1 MSSGRK
7 YSFSDALF
15 SSTFIHN
22 PVLIQAAGLCAI
34 VAVATTLKTAVLL
47 AAAFFPVLI
56 ITQVFACLALKKV
69 PRWIRVAIY
78 LLIGT
83 AIIAGIIYAIDTFMP
98 EISLGAG
105 IYLALTAANSII
117 ALHCEKLA
125 VKTDLRHA
133 FFDSVA
139 TALGYAAVIIP
150 VGALREM
157 IGSSTIW
164 GANIKVPMTYPA
176 ILMPFGG
183 FLVLAFFAAALKA
196 LINKRFPEHSA
207 ETEMKIKKTSV
218 IVSKKNLPENLA
230 PAKAEEAPA
239 EEEKETAEAEETVET
254 EETAEAEETVE
265 TEETVEVEET
275 VETEDLKEDDLAH
288 LEPLDGEGKFDLS
301 DIFAKDDEDEDDKD
315 YGSAFNRLFDEAK
328 DFDSDEK
335 KEGDK

>member
-164 GANIKVPMTYPA
+164 GANIKVPMAFPA

-183 FLVLAFFAAALKA
+183 FLFLAFFAAALKA

-218 IVSKKNLPENLA
+218 IVSKKNLPEDL
-230 PAKAEEAPA
+230 APA
-239 EEEKETAEAEETVET
+239 EEEK
-254 EETAEAEETVE
+254 ETAEAEETVE

-275 VETEDLKEDDLAH
+275 VEAEDPKEDDLAH
-288 LEPLDGEGKFDLS
+288 FEPLDGKGKFDLS

-315 YGSAFNRLFDEAK
+315 YGSVFNRLFDEAK

>member
-83 AIIAGIIYAIDTFMP
+83 AIIAGIIYAIDTSMP

-218 IVSKKNLPENLA
+218 IVSKKNLPEDLA

-239 EEEKETAEAEETVET
+239 EEEKETAEAEETVEA

-265 TEETVEVEET
+265 VEET
-275 VETEDLKEDDLAH
+275 VEAEDPKEDDLAH
-288 LEPLDGEGKFDLS
+288 FEPLDGEGKFDLS

>member
-164 GANIKVPMTYPA
+164 GANIKVPMTFPA

-218 IVSKKNLPENLA
+218 IVSKKNLPEDLA

-239 EEEKETAEAEETVET
+239 EEEKETAEAEETVEA

-265 TEETVEVEET
+265 VEET
-275 VETEDLKEDDLAH
+275 VEAENPKEDDLAH
-288 LEPLDGEGKFDLS
+288 FEPLDGEGKFDLS

>member
-164 GANIKVPMTYPA
+164 GANIKIPMTYPA

-230 PAKAEEAPA
+230 PA
-239 EEEKETAEAEETVET
+239 EKEK
-254 EETAEAEETVE
+254 ETAEAEETVE

-275 VETEDLKEDDLAH
+275 VEAEDPKEDDLAH
-288 LEPLDGEGKFDLS
+288 FEPLDGEGKFDLS
-301 DIFAKDDEDEDDKD
+301 DIFAKDNEDEDDKD

>member
-56 ITQVFACLALKKV
+56 ITQVFACLALKRV

-150 VGALREM
+150 IGALREM

-164 GANIKVPMTYPA
+164 GANIKVPMAFPA

-183 FLVLAFFAAALKA
+183 FLFLAFFAAALKA

-218 IVSKKNLPENLA
+218 IVSKKILPENL
-230 PAKAEEAPA
+230 APA
-239 EEEKETAEAEETVET
+239 EEEKETAEAEETVEA

-265 TEETVEVEET
+265 VEET
-275 VETEDLKEDDLAH
+275 IEAEDPKEDDLAH
-288 LEPLDGEGKFDLS
+288 FEPLDGKGKFDLS

-335 KEGDK
+335 KEEDK

>member
-56 ITQVFACLALKKV
+56 ITQVFACLALKRV
-69 PRWIRVAIY
+69 PRWIRVSIY

-230 PAKAEEAPA
+230 PA
-239 EEEKETAEAEETVET
+239 EEEK
-254 EETAEAEETVE
+254 ETAEAEETVE

-275 VETEDLKEDDLAH
+275 VEAEDPKEDDLAH
-288 LEPLDGEGKFDLS
+288 FEPLDGKGKFDLS

-315 YGSAFNRLFDEAK
+315 YGSVFNRLFDEAK

>member
-164 GANIKVPMTYPA
+164 GANIKVPMTFPA

-230 PAKAEEAPA
+230 PA
-239 EEEKETAEAEETVET
+239 EEEK
-254 EETAEAEETVE
+254 ETAEAEETVE

-275 VETEDLKEDDLAH
+275 VEAEDPKEDDLAH
-288 LEPLDGEGKFDLS
+288 FEPLDGKGKFDLS
-301 DIFAKDDEDEDDKD
+301 DIFAKNDEDEDDKD
-315 YGSAFNRLFDEAK
+315 YGSVFNRLFDEAK

>member
-56 ITQVFACLALKKV
+56 ITQVFACLALKRV

-139 TALGYAAVIIP
+139 TVLGYAAVIIP
-150 VGALREM
+150 IGALREM

-230 PAKAEEAPA
+230 PA
-239 EEEKETAEAEETVET
+239 EEEK
-254 EETAEAEETVE
+254 ETAEAEETVE

-275 VETEDLKEDDLAH
+275 VEAEDPKEDDLAH
-288 LEPLDGEGKFDLS
+288 FEPLDGEGKFDLS

-315 YGSAFNRLFDEAK
+315 YGSVFNRLFDEAK

>member
-56 ITQVFACLALKKV
+56 ITQVFACLALKRV

-164 GANIKVPMTYPA
+164 GANIKVPMTFPA
-176 ILMPFGG
+176 SLMPFGG
-183 FLVLAFFAAALKA
+183 FCSS
-196 LINKRFPEHSA
+196 RS
-207 ETEMKIKKTSV
+207 S
-218 IVSKKNLPENLA
+218 
-230 PAKAEEAPA
+230 
-239 EEEKETAEAEETVET
+239 
-254 EETAEAEETVE
+254 
-265 TEETVEVEET
+265 
-275 VETEDLKEDDLAH
+275 
-288 LEPLDGEGKFDLS
+288 PLRS
-301 DIFAKDDEDEDDKD
+301 
-315 YGSAFNRLFDEAK
+315 RR
-328 DFDSDEK
+328 
-335 KEGDK
+335 

>member
-1 MSSGRK
+1 MKSGKK

-15 SSTFIHN
+15 SSTLIHN

-56 ITQVFACLALKKV
+56 ITQVFACVALKRV

-78 LLIGT
+78 LLLGT
-83 AIIAGIIYAIDTFMP
+83 AIISGIIYAIDIFVP
-98 EISLGAG
+98 EIRLGAG

-150 VGALREM
+150 VGALREI

-164 GANIKVPMTYPA
+164 GVNIRVPVIYPA
-176 ILMPFGG
+176 VLMPFGG
-183 FLVLAFFAAALKA
+183 FIFIAFFAAALKA
-196 LINKRFPEHSA
+196 LINKRFPEQSA

-230 PAKAEEAPA
+230 PA
-239 EEEKETAEAEETVET
+239 EEEK
-254 EETAEAEETVE
+254 ETAEAEETVE

-275 VETEDLKEDDLAH
+275 VEAEDPKEDDLAH
-288 LEPLDGEGKFDLS
+288 FEPLDGEGKFDLS

>member
-34 VAVATTLKTAVLL
+34 VAVATTLKTAALL

-56 ITQVFACLALKKV
+56 ITQVFACLALKRV

-164 GANIKVPMTYPA
+164 GANIKIPMTFPA

-183 FLVLAFFAAALKA
+183 FLFLAFFAAALKA

-230 PAKAEEAPA
+230 PA
-239 EEEKETAEAEETVET
+239 EEEKETAEVEETVE
-254 EETAEAEETVE
+254 A
-265 TEETVEVEET
+265 EETVEVEET
-275 VETEDLKEDDLAH
+275 VEAEDPKEDDLAH
-288 LEPLDGEGKFDLS
+288 FEPLDGEGKFDLS

>member
-254 EETAEAEETVE
+254 EET
-265 TEETVEVEET
+265 VEVEET
-275 VETEDLKEDDLAH
+275 VDTEDLKEDDLAH
-288 LEPLDGEGKFDLS
+288 FEPLDGEGKFDLS

>member
-56 ITQVFACLALKKV
+56 ITQVFACLALKRV

-83 AIIAGIIYAIDTFMP
+83 AISAGIIYAIDTFMP

-230 PAKAEEAPA
+230 PA
-239 EEEKETAEAEETVET
+239 EEEK
-254 EETAEAEETVE
+254 ETAEAEETVE

-275 VETEDLKEDDLAH
+275 VEAEDPKEDDLAH
-288 LEPLDGEGKFDLS
+288 FEPLDGEGKFDLS

>member
-218 IVSKKNLPENLA
+218 IVSKKNLPEDL
-230 PAKAEEAPA
+230 APA
-239 EEEKETAEAEETVET
+239 EEEKETAEAEETVE
-254 EETAEAEETVE
+254 AE
-265 TEETVEVEET
+265 
-275 VETEDLKEDDLAH
+275 DPKEDDLAH
-288 LEPLDGEGKFDLS
+288 FEPLDGEGKFDLS

>member
-1 MSSGRK
+1 MTGVQTC
-7 YSFSDALF
+7 ALPIF
-15 SSTFIHN
+15 
-22 PVLIQAAGLCAI
+22 QAAGLCAI

-56 ITQVFACLALKKV
+56 ITQVFACLALKRV
-69 PRWIRVAIY
+69 PRWIRVSIY

-230 PAKAEEAPA
+230 PA
-239 EEEKETAEAEETVET
+239 EEEK
-254 EETAEAEETVE
+254 ETAEAEETVE

-275 VETEDLKEDDLAH
+275 VEAEDPKEDDLAH
-288 LEPLDGEGKFDLS
+288 FEPLDGKGKFDLS

-315 YGSAFNRLFDEAK
+315 YGSVFNRLFDEAK

>member
-164 GANIKVPMTYPA
+164 GANIKIPMTYPA

-230 PAKAEEAPA
+230 SA
-239 EEEKETAEAEETVET
+239 EEEK
-254 EETAEAEETVE
+254 ETAEAEETVE

-275 VETEDLKEDDLAH
+275 VEAEDPKEDDLAH
-288 LEPLDGEGKFDLS
+288 FEPLDGEGKFDLS
-301 DIFAKDDEDEDDKD
+301 DIFAKEDEDEDDKD

>member
-56 ITQVFACLALKKV
+56 ITQVFACLALKRV

-164 GANIKVPMTYPA
+164 GANIKIPMTYPT

-230 PAKAEEAPA
+230 PA
-239 EEEKETAEAEETVET
+239 EEEK
-254 EETAEAEETVE
+254 ETAEAEETVE

-275 VETEDLKEDDLAH
+275 VEAEETKEDDLAH
-288 LEPLDGEGKFDLS
+288 FEPLDGEGKFDLS

>member
-56 ITQVFACLALKKV
+56 ITQVFACLALKRV

-150 VGALREM
+150 VGALREI

-230 PAKAEEAPA
+230 PTKAEEAPA
-239 EEEKETAEAEETVET
+239 EETAEAV
-254 EETAEAEETVE
+254 ETVE

-275 VETEDLKEDDLAH
+275 VEAVDSKEDDLAH
-288 LEPLDGEGKFDLS
+288 FEPLDGEGKFDLS
-301 DIFAKDDEDEDDKD
+301 DIFAKDDEDEDDRD

>member
-164 GANIKVPMTYPA
+164 GANIKVPMAFPA

-183 FLVLAFFAAALKA
+183 FLFLAFFAAALKA

-218 IVSKKNLPENLA
+218 IVSKKNLPEDL
-230 PAKAEEAPA
+230 APA
-239 EEEKETAEAEETVET
+239 EEEK
-254 EETAEAEETVE
+254 ETAEAEETVE

-275 VETEDLKEDDLAH
+275 VEAEDPKEDDLAH
-288 LEPLDGEGKFDLS
+288 FEPLDGEGKFDLS

>member
-56 ITQVFACLALKKV
+56 ITQVFACLALKRV

-150 VGALREM
+150 IGALREM

-230 PAKAEEAPA
+230 PAKAEEASA

-254 EETAEAEETVE
+254 EET
-265 TEETVEVEET
+265 VEVEEI
-275 VETEDLKEDDLAH
+275 VEAEDPKEDDLAH
-288 LEPLDGEGKFDLS
+288 FEPLDGEGKFDLS

>member
-34 VAVATTLKTAVLL
+34 VAVATTLKTAVL
-47 AAAFFPVLI
+47 AAFFPVLI

-83 AIIAGIIYAIDTFMP
+83 AIIAGIIYAIDTFVP

-239 EEEKETAEAEETVET
+239 EETVET
-254 EETAEAEETVE
+254 EEII
-265 TEETVEVEET
+265 EVEET
-275 VETEDLKEDDLAH
+275 VEAEDPKEDDLAH
-288 LEPLDGEGKFDLS
+288 FEPLDGEGKFDLS

>member
-150 VGALREM
+150 IGALREM

-230 PAKAEEAPA
+230 PA
-239 EEEKETAEAEETVET
+239 EEEK
-254 EETAEAEETVE
+254 ETAEAEETVE

-275 VETEDLKEDDLAH
+275 VEAEDPKEDDLAH
-288 LEPLDGEGKFDLS
+288 FEPLDGKGKFDLS

>member
-150 VGALREM
+150 IGALREM

-230 PAKAEEAPA
+230 PA
-239 EEEKETAEAEETVET
+239 EEEK
-254 EETAEAEETVE
+254 ETAEAEETVE

-275 VETEDLKEDDLAH
+275 VEAEDPKEDDLAH
-288 LEPLDGEGKFDLS
+288 FEPLDGKGKFDLS

-315 YGSAFNRLFDEAK
+315 YGSVFNRLFDEAK

>member
-56 ITQVFACLALKKV
+56 ITQVFACLALKRV

-164 GANIKVPMTYPA
+164 VANIKIPMTYPA

-218 IVSKKNLPENLA
+218 IVSKKNLPEDL
-230 PAKAEEAPA
+230 APA
-239 EEEKETAEAEETVET
+239 EEEK
-254 EETAEAEETVE
+254 ETAEAEETVE

-275 VETEDLKEDDLAH
+275 VEAEDPKEDDLAH
-288 LEPLDGEGKFDLS
+288 FEPLDGEGKFDLS

>member
-56 ITQVFACLALKKV
+56 ITQVFACLALKRV

-83 AIIAGIIYAIDTFMP
+83 AIIAGIIYAIDTFVP

-164 GANIKVPMTYPA
+164 GANIKIPMTYPA

-230 PAKAEEAPA
+230 PA
-239 EEEKETAEAEETVET
+239 EEEKETAEAEE
-254 EETAEAEETVE
+254 AVE

-275 VETEDLKEDDLAH
+275 VEAEDPKEDDLARF
-288 LEPLDGEGKFDLS
+288 EPLDGEGKFDLS

-315 YGSAFNRLFDEAK
+315 YGSVFNRLFDEAK

>member
-56 ITQVFACLALKKV
+56 ITQVFACLALKRV

-139 TALGYAAVIIP
+139 TALGYATVIIP

-183 FLVLAFFAAALKA
+183 FLFLAFFAAALKA

-230 PAKAEEAPA
+230 PA
-239 EEEKETAEAEETVET
+239 EEEK
-254 EETAEAEETVE
+254 ETAEAEETVE

-275 VETEDLKEDDLAH
+275 VEAEDPKEDDLAH
-288 LEPLDGEGKFDLS
+288 FEPLDGEGKFDLS

-315 YGSAFNRLFDEAK
+315 YGSVFNRLFDEAK

>member
-56 ITQVFACLALKKV
+56 ITQVFACLALKRV
-69 PRWIRVAIY
+69 PRWIRVAIS

-139 TALGYAAVIIP
+139 TALGYAAVIVP

-164 GANIKVPMTYPA
+164 GANIKVPMTFPA

-183 FLVLAFFAAALKA
+183 FLFLAFFAAALKA

-230 PAKAEEAPA
+230 PA
-239 EEEKETAEAEETVET
+239 EEEKETAEVEETVE
-254 EETAEAEETVE
+254 A
-265 TEETVEVEET
+265 EETVEVEET
-275 VETEDLKEDDLAH
+275 VEAEDPKEDDLAH
-288 LEPLDGEGKFDLS
+288 FEPLDGKGKFDLS

-315 YGSAFNRLFDEAK
+315 YGSVFNRLFDEAK

>member
-56 ITQVFACLALKKV
+56 ITQVFACLALKRV

-83 AIIAGIIYAIDTFMP
+83 TIIAGIIYAIDTFMP

-218 IVSKKNLPENLA
+218 IVSKKNLPEDL
-230 PAKAEEAPA
+230 APA
-239 EEEKETAEAEETVET
+239 EEEK
-254 EETAEAEETVE
+254 ETAEAEETVE

-275 VETEDLKEDDLAH
+275 VEAEDPKEDDLAH
-288 LEPLDGEGKFDLS
+288 FEPLDGKGKFDLS
-301 DIFAKDDEDEDDKD
+301 DIFAKNDEDEDDKD
-315 YGSAFNRLFDEAK
+315 YGSVFNRLFDEAK

>member
-150 VGALREM
+150 IGALREM
-157 IGSSTIW
+157 IGSSTLW

-230 PAKAEEAPA
+230 PA
-239 EEEKETAEAEETVET
+239 EEEK
-254 EETAEAEETVE
+254 ETAEAEETVE

-275 VETEDLKEDDLAH
+275 VEAEDPKEDDLAH
-288 LEPLDGEGKFDLS
+288 FEPLDGKGKFDLS

-315 YGSAFNRLFDEAK
+315 YGSVFNRLFDEAK

>member
-133 FFDSVA
+133 FFDSEA

-207 ETEMKIKKTSV
+207 ETEMEIKKTSV

-254 EETAEAEETVE
+254 EET
-265 TEETVEVEET
+265 VEVEET
-275 VETEDLKEDDLAH
+275 VEAEDPKEDNLAH
-288 LEPLDGEGKFDLS
+288 FEPLDGEGKFDLS

>member
-34 VAVATTLKTAVLL
+34 VAVATTLKTAALL

-230 PAKAEEAPA
+230 PA
-239 EEEKETAEAEETVET
+239 EEEK
-254 EETAEAEETVE
+254 ETAEAEETVE

-275 VETEDLKEDDLAH
+275 VEAEDPKEDDLAH
-288 LEPLDGEGKFDLS
+288 FEPLDGKGKFDLS

-315 YGSAFNRLFDEAK
+315 YGSVFNRLFDEAK

>member
-56 ITQVFACLALKKV
+56 ITQVFACLALKRV

-117 ALHCEKLA
+117 ALHCEKFA

-150 VGALREM
+150 IGALREM

-230 PAKAEEAPA
+230 PA
-239 EEEKETAEAEETVET
+239 EEEK
-254 EETAEAEETVE
+254 ETAEAEETVE

-275 VETEDLKEDDLAH
+275 VEAEDPKEDDLAH
-288 LEPLDGEGKFDLS
+288 FEPLDGEGKFDLS
-301 DIFAKDDEDEDDKD
+301 DIFAKDNEDEDDKD

>member
-56 ITQVFACLALKKV
+56 ITQVFACLALKRV

-230 PAKAEEAPA
+230 PA
-239 EEEKETAEAEETVET
+239 EEEKETAEAEETVE
-254 EETAEAEETVE
+254 
-265 TEETVEVEET
+265 VEET
-275 VETEDLKEDDLAH
+275 VEAEDPKEDDLAH
-288 LEPLDGEGKFDLS
+288 FEPLDGEGKFDLS

>member
-56 ITQVFACLALKKV
+56 ITQVFACLALKRV

-230 PAKAEEAPA
+230 PA
-239 EEEKETAEAEETVET
+239 EEEK
-254 EETAEAEETVE
+254 ETAEAEETVE

-275 VETEDLKEDDLAH
+275 VEAEDPKEDDFAH
-288 LEPLDGEGKFDLS
+288 FEPLDGEGKFDLS

>member
-56 ITQVFACLALKKV
+56 ITQVFACLALKRV

-164 GANIKVPMTYPA
+164 GANIKVPMTFPA

-183 FLVLAFFAAALKA
+183 FLFLAFFAAALKA

-207 ETEMKIKKTSV
+207 ETEMKMKKTSV

-230 PAKAEEAPA
+230 PA
-239 EEEKETAEAEETVET
+239 EEEK
-254 EETAEAEETVE
+254 ETAEAEETVE

-275 VETEDLKEDDLAH
+275 VEAEDPKEDDLAH
-288 LEPLDGEGKFDLS
+288 FEPLDGEGKFDLS

>member
-230 PAKAEEAPA
+230 PA
-239 EEEKETAEAEETVET
+239 EEEK
-254 EETAEAEETVE
+254 ETAEAEETVE

-275 VETEDLKEDDLAH
+275 VEAEDPKEDDLAH
-288 LEPLDGEGKFDLS
+288 FEPLDGKGKFNLS

-315 YGSAFNRLFDEAK
+315 YGSVFNRLFDEAK

>member
-56 ITQVFACLALKKV
+56 IPQVFACLALKRV

-150 VGALREM
+150 VGALREI

-230 PAKAEEAPA
+230 PAKAEEAP
-239 EEEKETAEAEETVET
+239 V
-254 EETAEAEETVE
+254 EETAEAVETVE
-265 TEETVEVEET
+265 AEETVEVEET
-275 VETEDLKEDDLAH
+275 VEAEDSKEDDLAH
-288 LEPLDGEGKFDLS
+288 FEPLDGEGNFDLS
-301 DIFAKDDEDEDDKD
+301 DIFVKDGEDEDDRD